1 MVSGG
6 ARASSGPAPD
16 PSALRRDRK
25 SDGEWTSLPAEG
37 RKGDAP
43 DWPLSEASS
52 RELDLWGSEWRRP
65 QAVMWERNGQELE
78 VALYVRSVVDAE
90 SPKATV
96 AARTLVKQQMEA
108 LGLSLPGLL
117 RLRWKIASDE
127 VAERRQV
134 STGRNVN
141 DRLRALDGGAG

>member
-1 MVSGG
+1 
-6 ARASSGPAPD
+6 
-16 PSALRRDRK
+16 
-25 SDGEWTSLPAEG
+25 
-37 RKGDAP
+37 
-43 DWPLSEASS
+43 
-52 RELDLWGSEWRRP
+52 
-65 QAVMWERNGQELE
+65 MWERNGQELE

-127 VAERRQV
+127 VAERRQSEV
-134 STGRNVN
+134 GSRGNVR
-141 DRLRALDGGAG
+141 DRLKALDGGAG